1 MRVLLPEPTSVR
13 EMAERQ
19 LQYGALQSAL
29 ETEAG
34 LRLAA
39 AWDPADRTIVSTS
52 LATGGNLTVLA
63 PSDVQRLPAG
73 SAGSLTKALRGG
85 DLAVVPGDV
94 ATATAWWTV
103 ARPGFVRAIM
113 ETGAGMSKLGGAG
126 RRVVRKPPPT
136 PVGRQRHGGGNEY
149 GTVESTVEGVAEEG
163 AEQVGYSVQSKFSDV
178 SAAQIGKMK
187 TMLGF

>member
-1 MRVLLPEPTSVR
+1 
-13 EMAERQ
+13 MAERQ

-39 AWDPADRTIVSTS
+39 AWEPAGRTIGSTS
-52 LATGGNLTVLA
+52 LAMGGHLTVLA
-63 PSDVQRLPAG
+63 PPDVERLPAG
-73 SAGSLTKALRGG
+73 SAGALRNALRAGV
-85 DLAVVPGDV
+85 LVVVTGDV
-94 ATATAWWTV
+94 AKATAWWTV
-103 ARPGFVRAIM
+103 ARSGFVRAIM

-149 GTVESTVEGVAEEG
+149 GTVESTAEGVAEEG
-163 AEQVGYSVQSKFSDV
+163 AEQVGHSVQSKFSDV

-187 TMLGF
+187 TLLGG

>member
-1 MRVLLPEPTSVR
+1 
-13 EMAERQ
+13 MAERQ

-73 SAGSLTKALRGG
+73 SAGALRNALRAG
-85 DLAVVPGDV
+85 DLVVVTGDV
-94 ATATAWWTV
+94 AKATAWWTV
-103 ARPGFVRAIM
+103 ARSGFVRAIM
-113 ETGAGMSKLGGAG
+113 ETGAGMSKVGGAG
-126 RRVVRKPPPT
+126 AGRKVVRKPPPT